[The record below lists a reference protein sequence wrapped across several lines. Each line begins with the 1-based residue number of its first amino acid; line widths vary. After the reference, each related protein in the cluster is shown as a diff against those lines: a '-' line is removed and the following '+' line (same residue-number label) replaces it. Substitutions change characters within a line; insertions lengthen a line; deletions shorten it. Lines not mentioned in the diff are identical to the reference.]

1 MAGSRPVQSS
11 KSIRRLSHF
20 LEVQSQFSYNDCRI
34 PMVKPFSLASEYFEK
49 FIMQIFIQH

>member
-1 MAGSRPVQSS
+1 MTGSCPVQSS

-34 PMVKPFSLASEYFEK
+34 LMEEVKLFSLASEYFEK
-49 FIMQIFIQH
+49 FIMQIFI